1 MQSYKFFPTADVGL
15 STFSA
20 NLSAFSA
27 YFVLIGVIK
36 GSDPLMIQ
44 RAGNS
49 VFLAGFRWVNAGV
62 LSGPRGSYQ
71 RDTWE
76 IPGRNQRDI
85 RETERSPMPRRRG
98 TSRLYHQGSLSMDT
112 KMAVVPR
119 GDGVYFLH
127 FGIIC

>member
-27 YFVLIGVIK
+27 YFVLFGVIK

-49 VFLAGFRWVNAGV
+49 VFLAGFRWVYAGI
-62 LSGPRGSYQ
+62 LSGFGGSYLGDTREKPERYQ
-71 RDTWE
+71 R
-76 IPGRNQRDI
+76 N
-85 RETERSPMPRRRG
+85 
-98 TSRLYHQGSLSMDT
+98 
-112 KMAVVPR
+112 
-119 GDGVYFLH
+119 
-127 FGIIC
+127 

>member
-20 NLSAFSA
+20 YLSAFSA

-49 VFLAGFRWVNAGV
+49 VFLAGFR
-62 LSGPRGSYQ
+62 
-71 RDTWE
+71 
-76 IPGRNQRDI
+76 
-85 RETERSPMPRRRG
+85 
-98 TSRLYHQGSLSMDT
+98 
-112 KMAVVPR
+112 
-119 GDGVYFLH
+119 
-127 FGIIC
+127 